1 MVINNHIGI
10 LNKVTDC
17 KNVISVILAEGI
29 GAFSFCKYDF
39 CKLPAFGKPFQIGKV
54 LKKVTGK
61 VDFLKFGGW
70 FEVFEAFKGGDEI
83 VGGIDFEEMG
93 AFFDSFERLE
103 FVVSDL
109 ESLKA
114 S

>member
-1 MVINNHIGI
+1 LVIDNHIGI
-10 LNKVTDC
+10 LNKVTNC

-54 LKKVTGK
+54 LKEVTGK

-70 FEVFEAFKGGDEI
+70 FEVFEAFE
-83 VGGIDFEEMG
+83 
-93 AFFDSFERLE
+93 
-103 FVVSDL
+103 
-109 ESLKA
+109 
-114 S
+114 